1 MAQKEKDQVLKTEI
15 WQKFELSKDYE
26 DKKRLLKRT
35 ERNWNFFVGDQ
46 WKGLN
51 SFGEEL
57 PVLNFIKTIVQY
69 KISSVAQNSM
79 TAYYSDMMYRTELSE
94 VYKNLNLYWRQCWEK
109 SKMNEMCWRMLK
121 SAAIQGDS
129 YFYWHDGNTL
139 EPPQIIPNTS
149 IHFAD
154 ENIENI
160 QEQPYIIIEE
170 RWDLNEVK
178 KTAEENGVPKEDI
191 EKIFADDNTDRQLY
205 NKDEVRDKVTVL
217 LYMARNEEGVVETGR
232 STENVI
238 IEPLEAKVNQDG
250 VGKIIGK
257 LTVYPVINYVW
268 EALPNTA
275 RGVGEVEMLIPNQLE
290 LNKTL
295 ARRSMSVKTAA
306 FPRMAYD
313 ATAVSNPEDLDKVG
327 APIAV
332 QGGSAQ
338 SINQMISYLNPANI
352 SSDAYQLSNDLLQT
366 TKDLAGASDYALG
379 NINPEQASGTAI
391 IAVRDQSQV
400 PLNEQVSRFKQ
411 FVEDVSLLW
420 VDLWIVFNSDGISF
434 EYEDENGKMIPV
446 TLSQEDLEN
455 LKPTVQID
463 VSPDNQWTKLAE
475 QQSLDTLLQ
484 LNQITLEEYVECTPE
499 NSSVPKAKLQQIINK
514 RKALQLK
521 QQQMMQQQLLM
532 EQAQGQINPD
542 IVLQELINQGVPE
555 DEAIGMVQELMMGD
569 QTDIDSEEELI

>member
-1 MAQKEKDQVLKTEI
+1 MAKNEKDQNLKTDI
-15 WQKFELSKDYE
+15 WQKYELSKDYE
-26 DKKRLLKRT
+26 DKKRLLPRT
-35 ERNWNFFVGDQ
+35 ERNWNFFVGNQ

-69 KISSVAQNSM
+69 KISSVAQNAM
-79 TAYYSDMMYRTELSE
+79 TAYYSDMEMRPELSE
-94 VYKNLNLYWRQCWEK
+94 VYKALNLYWKQCWEK

-129 YFYWHDGNTL
+129 YFYWQDGNTL

-154 ENIENI
+154 ENIDNI
-160 QEQPYIIIEE
+160 QEQPYIIVEE
-170 RWDLNEVK
+170 RWDL
-178 KTAEENGVPKEDI
+178 EEAKRHAKANGVSEEDI
-191 EKIFADDNTDRQLY
+191 KLIVSDNETERQLY
-205 NKDEVRDKVTVL
+205 NKDEVKDKVTVL
-217 LYMARNEEGVVETGR
+217 LYMQRNEDGVVETGR
-232 STENVI
+232 STESVI
-238 IEPLEAKVNQDG
+238 IEPLEAKVNQNG
-250 VGKIIGK
+250 VGEIKGN

-268 EALPNTA
+268 ESLPNTT

-295 ARRSMSVKTAA
+295 ARRSMAVKMAA
-306 FPRMAYD
+306 YPRMAYD
-313 ATAVSNPEDLDKVG
+313 ATAVTNPEDLDKVG

-352 SSDAYQLSNDLLQT
+352 ASDALQLSNDLLQT

-400 PLNEQVSRFKQ
+400 PLNEQVARYKQ

-420 VDLWIVFNSDGISF
+420 IDLWIVFNSDGIEF
-434 EYEDENGKMIPV
+434 EYEDEQGMKIAV
-446 TLSQEDLEN
+446 SLSQEDLEG
-455 LKPTVQID
+455 LRPTVMID

-484 LNQITLEEYVECTPE
+484 LGLITLDEYVECTPE
-499 NSSVPKAKLQQIINK
+499 NSSVPKGKLMQVLKKRQVQQMQMQEQMMLQQ
-514 RKALQLK
+514 
-521 QQQMMQQQLLM
+521 
-532 EQAQGQINPD
+532 AQNSFNPD
-542 IVLQELINQGVPE
+542 IVMQELLNQGVPE
-555 DEAIGMVQELMMGD
+555 DEAMGMVQQMMAG
-569 QTDIDSEEELI
+569 QGMNA

>member
-1 MAQKEKDQVLKTEI
+1 MAMNNEDQKLKTDI
-15 WQKFELSKDYE
+15 WQKFEKSKEYE
-26 DKKRLLKRT
+26 DKKRLLQRT
-35 ERNWNFFVGDQ
+35 ERNWNFFVGNQ

-69 KISSVAQNSM
+69 KISSVAQNAM
-79 TAYYSDMMYRTELSE
+79 TAYYSDMEMRPEVAE
-94 VYKNLNLYWRQCWEK
+94 VYKALNLYWRQCWEK

-154 ENIENI
+154 ENIDNI

-170 RWDLNEVK
+170 RWSLDEVK
-178 KTAEENGVPKEDI
+178 KYAKENGVSEEDLKLI
-191 EKIFADDNTDRQLY
+191 NSDNETERQLY
-205 NKDEVRDKVTVL
+205 NKDEVTDKVTVL
-217 LYMARNEEGVVETGR
+217 LYMTRNENGVVETGR
-232 STENVI
+232 STETVI
-238 IEPLEAKVNQDG
+238 IEPLEAKVNQNG
-250 VGKIIGK
+250 VGEIKGN

-295 ARRSMSVKTAA
+295 ARRSMAVKMAA
-306 FPRMAYD
+306 YPRLAYD
-313 ATAVSNPEDLDKVG
+313 ATAVGNPEDLDKVG

-338 SINQMISYLNPANI
+338 SINQMIAYLNPANI
-352 SSDAYQLSNDLLQT
+352 SSDALQLSNDLLQT

-420 VDLWIVFNSDGISF
+420 VDLWIVFNSDGITF
-434 EYEDENGKMIPV
+434 EYEDENGMKIPV
-446 TLSQEDLEN
+446 TLSQEDLEG
-455 LKPTVQID
+455 LKPTVMID

-484 LNQITLEEYVECTPE
+484 LGQITLEEYVECTPD
-499 NSSVPKAKLQQIINK
+499 NSSVPKGKLHQVMNK
-514 RKALQLK
+514 RKAQ
-521 QQQMMQQQLLM
+521 QAAMEQQMMMQ
-532 EQAQGQINPD
+532 QAQNSYDPD
-542 IVLQELINQGVPE
+542 MVMQELINQGIPE
-555 DEAIGMVQELMMGD
+555 EEAIGMVQQMMAGKGMNA
-569 QTDIDSEEELI
+569 

>member
-1 MAQKEKDQVLKTEI
+1 MAKKNEDQKLQTDI

-26 DKKRLLKRT
+26 DKKRLLQRT
-35 ERNWNFFVGDQ
+35 ERNWNFFVGNQ

-69 KISSVAQNSM
+69 KISSVAQNAM
-79 TAYYSDMMYRTELSE
+79 TAYYSDMENRPELAQ
-94 VYKNLNLYWRQCWEK
+94 VYKALNLYWRQCWEK

-139 EPPQIIPNTS
+139 DPPQIIPNTS

-154 ENIENI
+154 ENIDDI
-160 QEQPYIIIEE
+160 QDQPYIIIEE
-170 RWDLNEVK
+170 RWDLEAVK
-178 KTAEENGVPKEDI
+178 KYAKENGVSEEDI
-191 EKIFADDNTDRQLY
+191 KLISADDKTERQLY
-205 NKDEVRDKVTVL
+205 NKEEVRDKVTVL
-217 LYMARNEEGVVETGR
+217 LYMTRNDDGVVETGR
-232 STENVI
+232 STEAVI
-238 IEPLEAKVNQDG
+238 IEPLEAKINQNG
-250 VGKIIGK
+250 VGQIKGN

-295 ARRSMSVKTAA
+295 ARRSMAVKMAA
-306 FPRMAYD
+306 YPRLAYD
-313 ATAVSNPEDLDKVG
+313 ATAVGNPEDLDKVG

-338 SINQMISYLNPANI
+338 SINQMIAYLNPANI
-352 SSDAYQLSNDLLQT
+352 SSDALQLSNDLLQT

-420 VDLWIVFNSDGISF
+420 VDLWIVFNSDGITF
-434 EYEDENGKMIPV
+434 EYEDENGMKIPV
-446 TLSQEDLEN
+446 TLSQEDLEG
-455 LKPTVQID
+455 LKPTVMID

-484 LNQITLEEYVECTPE
+484 LGQITLEEYIECTPE
-499 NSSVPKAKLQQIINK
+499 NSSVPKGKLQQVMNK
-514 RKALQLK
+514 RKAQ
-521 QQQMMQQQLLM
+521 QMQMEQQMMMQ
-532 EQAQGQINPD
+532 QAQNQFNPD
-542 IVLQELINQGVPE
+542 MVMQELLNQGVPE
-555 DEAIGMVQELMMGD
+555 DEAAGMIQQLMAGEGMNA
-569 QTDIDSEEELI
+569 

>member
-1 MAQKEKDQVLKTEI
+1 MAMNNEDQKLKTDI
-15 WQKFELSKDYE
+15 WQKFEKSKDYE
-26 DKKRLLKRT
+26 DKKRLLQRT
-35 ERNWNFFVGDQ
+35 ERNWNFFVGNQ

-69 KISSVAQNSM
+69 KISSVAQNAM
-79 TAYYSDMMYRTELSE
+79 TAYYSDMEMRPELSE
-94 VYKNLNLYWRQCWEK
+94 VYKALNLYWRQCWEK

-154 ENIENI
+154 ENIDNI

-170 RWDLNEVK
+170 RWSLEEVK
-178 KTAEENGVPKEDI
+178 KYAKENGVSEEDLKLI
-191 EKIFADDNTDRQLY
+191 NSDNETERQLY
-205 NKDEVRDKVTVL
+205 NKDEVTDKVTVL
-217 LYMARNEEGVVETGR
+217 LYMTRNENGVVETGR
-232 STENVI
+232 STEAVV
-238 IEPLEAKVNQDG
+238 IEPLEAKVNQNG
-250 VGKIIGK
+250 VGEIKGN

-295 ARRSMSVKTAA
+295 ARRSMAVKMAA
-306 FPRMAYD
+306 YPRLAYD
-313 ATAVSNPEDLDKVG
+313 ATAVGNPEDLDKVG

-338 SINQMISYLNPANI
+338 SINQMIAYLNPANI
-352 SSDAYQLSNDLLQT
+352 SSDALQLSNDLLQT

-420 VDLWIVFNSDGISF
+420 VDLWIVFNSDGITF
-434 EYEDENGKMIPV
+434 EYEDENGMKIPV
-446 TLSQEDLEN
+446 TLSQEDLEG
-455 LKPTVQID
+455 LKPTVMID

-484 LNQITLEEYVECTPE
+484 LGQITLEEYVECTPD
-499 NSSVPKAKLQQIINK
+499 NSSVPKGKLQQVMNK
-514 RKALQLK
+514 RKAQ
-521 QQQMMQQQLLM
+521 QAAMEQQMMMQ
-532 EQAQGQINPD
+532 QAQNSYDPD
-542 IVLQELINQGVPE
+542 MVMQELINQGIPE
-555 DEAIGMVQELMMGD
+555 EEAIGMVQQMMAG
-569 QTDIDSEEELI
+569 EGMNA

>member
-1 MAQKEKDQVLKTEI
+1 MAKKNEDQKLQTDI

-26 DKKRLLKRT
+26 DKKRLLQRT
-35 ERNWNFFVGDQ
+35 ERNWNFFVGNQ

-69 KISSVAQNSM
+69 KISSVAQNAM
-79 TAYYSDMMYRTELSE
+79 TAYYSDMENRPELAE
-94 VYKNLNLYWRQCWEK
+94 VYKALNLYWRQCWEK

-139 EPPQIIPNTS
+139 DPPQIIPNTS

-154 ENIENI
+154 ENIDDI
-160 QEQPYIIIEE
+160 QDQPYIIIEE
-170 RWDLNEVK
+170 RWDLEAVK
-178 KTAEENGVPKEDI
+178 KYAKENGVSEEDI
-191 EKIFADDNTDRQLY
+191 KLISADDKTERQLY
-205 NKDEVRDKVTVL
+205 NKEEVRDKVTVL
-217 LYMARNEEGVVETGR
+217 LYMTRNDDGVVETGR
-232 STENVI
+232 STEAVI
-238 IEPLEAKVNQDG
+238 IEPLEAKINQNG
-250 VGKIIGK
+250 VGQIKGN

-295 ARRSMSVKTAA
+295 ARRSMAVKMAA
-306 FPRMAYD
+306 YPRLAYD
-313 ATAVSNPEDLDKVG
+313 ATAVGNPEDLDKVG

-338 SINQMISYLNPANI
+338 SINQMIAYLNPANI
-352 SSDAYQLSNDLLQT
+352 SSDALQLSNDLLQT

-420 VDLWIVFNSDGISF
+420 VDLWIVFNSDGITF
-434 EYEDENGKMIPV
+434 EYEDENGQKIPV
-446 TLSQEDLEN
+446 SLTQEDLEG
-455 LKPTVQID
+455 LKPTVMID

-484 LNQITLEEYVECTPE
+484 LGQITLEEYIECTPE
-499 NSSVPKAKLQQIINK
+499 NSSVPKGKLQQVMNK
-514 RKALQLK
+514 RKAQ
-521 QQQMMQQQLLM
+521 QMQMEQQMMMQ
-532 EQAQGQINPD
+532 QAQNQFNPD
-542 IVLQELINQGVPE
+542 MVMQELLNQGVPE
-555 DEAIGMVQELMMGD
+555 EEAAGMIQQLMAGEGMNA
-569 QTDIDSEEELI
+569 

>member
-1 MAQKEKDQVLKTEI
+1 MAKKNEDQKLQTDI

-26 DKKRLLKRT
+26 DKKRLLQRT
-35 ERNWNFFVGDQ
+35 ERNWNFFVGNQ

-69 KISSVAQNSM
+69 KISSVAQNAM
-79 TAYYSDMMYRTELSE
+79 TAYYSDMENRPELAQ
-94 VYKNLNLYWRQCWEK
+94 VYKDLNLYWRQCWEK

-154 ENIENI
+154 ENIDNI
-160 QEQPYIIIEE
+160 QDQPYIIIEE
-170 RWDLNEVK
+170 RWDLEAVK
-178 KTAEENGVPKEDI
+178 KYAKENGVSEEDI
-191 EKIFADDNTDRQLY
+191 KLISADDKTERQLY
-205 NKDEVRDKVTVL
+205 NKEEVRDKVTVL
-217 LYMARNEEGVVETGR
+217 LYMTRNDNGVVETGR
-232 STENVI
+232 STEAVI
-238 IEPLEAKVNQDG
+238 IEPLEAKVNQNG
-250 VGKIIGK
+250 VGEIKGN

-295 ARRSMSVKTAA
+295 ARRSMAVKMAA
-306 FPRMAYD
+306 YPRLAYD
-313 ATAVSNPEDLDKVG
+313 ATAVGNPEDLDKVG

-338 SINQMISYLNPANI
+338 SINQMIAYLNPANI
-352 SSDAYQLSNDLLQT
+352 SSDALQLSNDLLQT

-420 VDLWIVFNSDGISF
+420 VDLWIVFNSDGITF
-434 EYEDENGKMIPV
+434 EYEDENGQKIPV
-446 TLSQEDLEN
+446 TLAQKDLEG
-455 LKPTVQID
+455 LKPTVMID

-484 LNQITLEEYVECTPE
+484 LGQITLEEYIECTPE
-499 NSSVPKAKLQQIINK
+499 NSSVPKGKLQQVMNK
-514 RKALQLK
+514 REAQ
-521 QQQMMQQQLLM
+521 QMQMEQQMMMQ
-532 EQAQGQINPD
+532 QAQNQFNPD
-542 IVLQELINQGVPE
+542 MVMQELLNQGVPE
-555 DEAIGMVQELMMGD
+555 DEAMGMIQQLMAEQGMNA
-569 QTDIDSEEELI
+569 

>member
-1 MAQKEKDQVLKTEI
+1 MADREELKTEI
-15 WQKFELSKDYE
+15 WRKFELSKDYE
-26 DKKRLLKRT
+26 DKKQILKRT
-35 ERNWNFFVGDQ
+35 ERNWNFFVGNQ

-69 KISSVAQNSM
+69 KISSVAQNAM
-79 TAYYSDMMYRTELSE
+79 TAYYSDMELRPE
-94 VYKNLNLYWRQCWEK
+94 LEEIYKNLNLYWRQCWEK

-154 ENIENI
+154 ENIDNI

-170 RWDLNEVK
+170 RWSLKEIRDL
-178 KTAEENGVPKEDI
+178 ARENGVSED
-191 EKIFADDNTDRQLY
+191 KIKMIQADDNTDRQLF
-205 NKDEVRDKVTVL
+205 NKDEVEDKVTVL
-217 LYMARNEEGVVETGR
+217 LYLTKNEDGIVETGR
-232 STENVI
+232 STETVI
-238 IEPLEAKVNQDG
+238 VEPLEAKVNQSG
-250 VGKIIGK
+250 VGEIKGQ

-275 RGVGEVEMLIPNQLE
+275 RGIGEVEVLIPNQLE

-295 ARRSMSVKTAA
+295 ARRSMAVKMAA
-306 FPRMAYD
+306 YPRLAYD
-313 ATAVSNPEDLDKVG
+313 ATAVGNPEDLDKVG

-338 SINQMISYLNPANI
+338 SINQMIAYLNPANI
-352 SSDAYQLSNDLLQT
+352 SSDALQLSNDLLQT

-411 FVEDVSLLW
+411 LVEDISLLW
-420 VDLWIVFNSDGISF
+420 VDLWIVFNSDGITI
-434 EYEDENGKMIPV
+434 EYTDENGQKV
-446 TLSQEDLEN
+446 QFTLSQDDLKD
-455 LKPTVQID
+455 LKPTVMID

-475 QQSLDTLLQ
+475 QQSLDALLQ
-484 LNQITLEEYVECTPE
+484 LQQITLEEYVECTPD
-499 NSSVPKAKLQQIINK
+499 NSSVPKGKLMQVLNK
-514 RKALQLK
+514 RKMME
-521 QQQMMQQQLLM
+521 QQQQEQMMMQQMQNQVDPQM
-532 EQAQGQINPD
+532 
-542 IVLQELINQGVPE
+542 VLQELINQGIPQS
-555 DEAIGMVQELMMGD
+555 EALSLVQQVVGNGQIPM
-569 QTDIDSEEELI
+569 

>member
-1 MAQKEKDQVLKTEI
+1 MAKNEKDQNLKTDI
-15 WQKFELSKDYE
+15 WQKYELSKDYE
-26 DKKRLLKRT
+26 DKKRLLPRT
-35 ERNWNFFVGDQ
+35 ERNWNFFVGNQ

-69 KISSVAQNSM
+69 KISSVAQNAM
-79 TAYYSDMMYRTELSE
+79 TAYYSDMEMRPELSE
-94 VYKNLNLYWRQCWEK
+94 VYKALNLYWKQCWEK

-129 YFYWHDGNTL
+129 YFYWQDGNTL

-154 ENIENI
+154 ENIDNI
-160 QEQPYIIIEE
+160 QEQPYIIVEE
-170 RWDLNEVK
+170 RWDL
-178 KTAEENGVPKEDI
+178 EEARKHAKANGVSEEDI
-191 EKIFADDNTDRQLY
+191 KLIASDNETERQLY
-205 NKDEVRDKVTVL
+205 NKDEVKDKVTVL
-217 LYMARNEEGVVETGR
+217 LYMQRNEDGVVETGR
-232 STENVI
+232 STESVI
-238 IEPLEAKVNQDG
+238 IEPLEAKVNQNG
-250 VGKIIGK
+250 VGEIKGN

-268 EALPNTA
+268 ESLPNTT

-295 ARRSMSVKTAA
+295 ARRSMAVKMAA
-306 FPRMAYD
+306 YPRMAYD
-313 ATAVSNPEDLDKVG
+313 ATAVTNPEDLDKVG

-352 SSDAYQLSNDLLQT
+352 ASDALQLSNDLLQT

-400 PLNEQVSRFKQ
+400 PLNEQVARYKQ

-420 VDLWIVFNSDGISF
+420 IDLWIVFNSDGITF
-434 EYEDENGKMIPV
+434 EYEDEQGMKIEV
-446 TLSQEDLEN
+446 SLSQDDLEG
-455 LKPTVQID
+455 LRPTVMID

-484 LNQITLEEYVECTPE
+484 LGQITLDEYVECTPE
-499 NSSVPKAKLQQIINK
+499 NSSVPKGKLMQVLKKRQVQQM
-514 RKALQLK
+514 QM
-521 QQQMMQQQLLM
+521 QEQMMMQQ
-532 EQAQGQINPD
+532 AQNSFNPD
-542 IVLQELINQGVPE
+542 IVMQELLNQGIPE
-555 DEAIGMVQELMMGD
+555 EEAMGMVQQIMAGQGMNA
-569 QTDIDSEEELI
+569 

>member
-1 MAQKEKDQVLKTEI
+1 MAKKKEDQKLQTDI

-26 DKKRLLKRT
+26 DKKRLLQRT
-35 ERNWNFFVGDQ
+35 ERNWNFFVGNQ

-69 KISSVAQNSM
+69 KISSVAQNAM
-79 TAYYSDMMYRTELSE
+79 TAYYSDMENRPEVAK
-94 VYKNLNLYWRQCWEK
+94 VYKALNLYWRQCWEK

-139 EPPQIIPNTS
+139 DPPQIIPNTS

-154 ENIENI
+154 ENIDDI
-160 QEQPYIIIEE
+160 QDQPYIIIEE
-170 RWDLNEVK
+170 RWDLEAVK
-178 KTAEENGVPKEDI
+178 KYAKENGVSEEDI
-191 EKIFADDNTDRQLY
+191 KLISADDKTERQLY
-205 NKDEVRDKVTVL
+205 NKEEVRDKVTVL
-217 LYMARNEEGVVETGR
+217 LYMTRNDDGVVETGR
-232 STENVI
+232 STESVI
-238 IEPLEAKVNQDG
+238 IEPLEAKINQNG
-250 VGKIIGK
+250 VGEIKGN

-295 ARRSMSVKTAA
+295 ARRSMAVKMAA
-306 FPRMAYD
+306 YPRLAYD
-313 ATAVSNPEDLDKVG
+313 ATAVGNPEDLDKVG

-338 SINQMISYLNPANI
+338 SINQMIAYLNPANI
-352 SSDAYQLSNDLLQT
+352 SSDALQLSNDLLQT

-420 VDLWIVFNSDGISF
+420 VDLWIVFNSDGITF
-434 EYEDENGKMIPV
+434 EYEDENGMKIPV
-446 TLSQEDLEN
+446 TLSQEDLEG
-455 LKPTVQID
+455 LKPTVMID

-484 LNQITLEEYVECTPE
+484 LGQITLEEYIECTPE
-499 NSSVPKAKLQQIINK
+499 NSSVPKGKLQQVMNK
-514 RKALQLK
+514 RKAQ
-521 QQQMMQQQLLM
+521 QMQMEQQMMMQ
-532 EQAQGQINPD
+532 QAQNQFNPD
-542 IVLQELINQGVPE
+542 MVMQELLNQGVPE
-555 DEAIGMVQELMMGD
+555 DEAMGMIQQLMAEQGMNA
-569 QTDIDSEEELI
+569 

>member
-1 MAQKEKDQVLKTEI
+1 MAKKNEDQKLQTDI

-26 DKKRLLKRT
+26 DKKRLLQRT
-35 ERNWNFFVGDQ
+35 ERNWNFFVGNQ

-69 KISSVAQNSM
+69 KISSVAQNAM
-79 TAYYSDMMYRTELSE
+79 TAYYSDMENRPELAQ
-94 VYKNLNLYWRQCWEK
+94 VYKALNLYWRQCWEK

-139 EPPQIIPNTS
+139 DPPQIIPNTS

-154 ENIENI
+154 ENIDDI
-160 QEQPYIIIEE
+160 QDQPYIIIEE
-170 RWDLNEVK
+170 RWDLEAVK
-178 KTAEENGVPKEDI
+178 KYAKENGVSEEDI
-191 EKIFADDNTDRQLY
+191 KLISADDKTERQLY
-205 NKDEVRDKVTVL
+205 NKEEVRDKVTVL
-217 LYMARNEEGVVETGR
+217 LYMTRNDNGVVETGR
-232 STENVI
+232 STEAVI
-238 IEPLEAKVNQDG
+238 IEPLEAKVNQNG
-250 VGKIIGK
+250 VGEIKGN

-295 ARRSMSVKTAA
+295 ARRSMAVKMAA
-306 FPRMAYD
+306 YPRLAYD
-313 ATAVSNPEDLDKVG
+313 ATAVGNPEDLDKVG

-338 SINQMISYLNPANI
+338 SINQMIAYLNPANI
-352 SSDAYQLSNDLLQT
+352 SSDALQLSNDLLQT

-420 VDLWIVFNSDGISF
+420 VDLWIVFNSDGITF
-434 EYEDENGKMIPV
+434 EYEDENGQKIPV
-446 TLSQEDLEN
+446 SLTQEDLEG
-455 LKPTVQID
+455 LKPTVMID

-484 LNQITLEEYVECTPE
+484 LGQITLEEYIECTPE
-499 NSSVPKAKLQQIINK
+499 NSSVPKGKLQQVMSK
-514 RKALQLK
+514 RKAQ
-521 QQQMMQQQLLM
+521 QMQMEQQMMMQ
-532 EQAQGQINPD
+532 QAQNQFNPD
-542 IVLQELINQGVPE
+542 MVMQELLNQGVPE
-555 DEAIGMVQELMMGD
+555 DEAMGMIQQLMAEQGMNA
-569 QTDIDSEEELI
+569 

>member
-1 MAQKEKDQVLKTEI
+1 MAMNNEDQKLKTDI
-15 WQKFELSKDYE
+15 WQKFEKSKDYE
-26 DKKRLLKRT
+26 DKKRLLQRT
-35 ERNWNFFVGDQ
+35 ERNWNFFVGNQ

-69 KISSVAQNSM
+69 KISSVAQNAM
-79 TAYYSDMMYRTELSE
+79 TAYYSDMEMRPEVAE
-94 VYKNLNLYWRQCWEK
+94 VYKALNLYWRQCWEK

-154 ENIENI
+154 ENIDNI

-170 RWDLNEVK
+170 RWSLEEVK
-178 KTAEENGVPKEDI
+178 KYAKENGVSEEDLKLI
-191 EKIFADDNTDRQLY
+191 NSDNETERQLY
-205 NKDEVRDKVTVL
+205 NKDEVTDKVTVL
-217 LYMARNEEGVVETGR
+217 LYMTRNENGVVETGR
-232 STENVI
+232 STEAVV
-238 IEPLEAKVNQDG
+238 IEPLEAKVNQNG
-250 VGKIIGK
+250 VGEIKGN

-295 ARRSMSVKTAA
+295 ARRSMAVKMAA
-306 FPRMAYD
+306 YPRLAYD
-313 ATAVSNPEDLDKVG
+313 ATAVGNPEDLDKVG

-338 SINQMISYLNPANI
+338 SINQMIAYLNPANI
-352 SSDAYQLSNDLLQT
+352 SSDALQLSNDLLQT

-420 VDLWIVFNSDGISF
+420 VDLWIVFNSDGITF
-434 EYEDENGKMIPV
+434 EYEDENGMKIPV
-446 TLSQEDLEN
+446 TLSQEDLEG
-455 LKPTVQID
+455 LKPTVMID

-484 LNQITLEEYVECTPE
+484 LGQITLEEYVECTPD
-499 NSSVPKAKLQQIINK
+499 NSSVPKGKLQQVMNK
-514 RKALQLK
+514 RKAQ
-521 QQQMMQQQLLM
+521 QAAMEQQMMMQ
-532 EQAQGQINPD
+532 QAQNSYDPD
-542 IVLQELINQGVPE
+542 MVMQELINQGIPE
-555 DEAIGMVQELMMGD
+555 EEAIGMVQQMMAG
-569 QTDIDSEEELI
+569 EGMNA

>member
-1 MAQKEKDQVLKTEI
+1 MAQNEKDKKLKTDI
-15 WQKFELSKDYE
+15 WEKFELSKDYE
-26 DKKRLLKRT
+26 DKKRLLTRS
-35 ERNWNFFVGDQ
+35 ERNWNFFVGNQ

-69 KISSVAQNSM
+69 KISSVAQNAM
-79 TAYYSDMMYRTELSE
+79 TAYYSDMEMRTELAE

-154 ENIENI
+154 ENIDNI

-170 RWDLNEVK
+170 RWDIDEVRK
-178 KTAEENGVPKEDI
+178 VAEENGLTEDEI
-191 EKIFADDNTDRQLY
+191 KLISTDDNTDRQLY
-205 NKDEVRDKVTVL
+205 NKDEVKDKVTVL
-217 LYMARNEEGVVETGR
+217 LYMTRNDDGIVETGR
-232 STENVI
+232 STESVI
-238 IEPLEAKVNQDG
+238 IEPLEAKVNQNG
-250 VGKIIGK
+250 VGQILGR

-268 EALPNTA
+268 ESLPNTA

-295 ARRSMSVKTAA
+295 ARRSMAVKMAA
-306 FPRMAYD
+306 YPRMAYD

-332 QGGSAQ
+332 QGGSSQ

-352 SSDAYQLSNDLLQT
+352 ASDAYQLSNDLLQT

-420 VDLWIVFNSDGISF
+420 VDLWIVFNSDGITF
-434 EYEDENGKMIPV
+434 EYEDENGNKIPV
-446 TLSQEDLEN
+446 SLSQEDLEN

-484 LNQITLEEYVECTPE
+484 LGQITLEEYVECTPE
-499 NSSVPKAKLQQIINK
+499 NSSVPKAKLQQVINK
-514 RKALQLK
+514 RKALQL
-521 QQQMMQQQLLM
+521 QQEQMMQQQMMM

-542 IVLQELINQGVPE
+542 IVLQELLNQGVPE
-555 DEAIGMVQELMMGD
+555 EEAMGMVQELMMGN
-569 QTDIDSEEELI
+569 QPDIGSEEELV

>member
-1 MAQKEKDQVLKTEI
+1 MADREELKTEI
-15 WQKFELSKDYE
+15 WRKFELSKDYE
-26 DKKRLLKRT
+26 DKKQILKRT
-35 ERNWNFFVGDQ
+35 ERNWNFFVGNQ

-69 KISSVAQNSM
+69 KISSVAQNAM
-79 TAYYSDMMYRTELSE
+79 TAYYSDMELRPE
-94 VYKNLNLYWRQCWEK
+94 LEEIYKNLNLYWRQCWEK

-154 ENIENI
+154 ENIDNI

-170 RWDLNEVK
+170 RWSLKEIRDL
-178 KTAEENGVPKEDI
+178 ARENGVSED
-191 EKIFADDNTDRQLY
+191 KIKMIQADDNTDRQLF
-205 NKDEVRDKVTVL
+205 NKDEVEDKVTVL
-217 LYMARNEEGVVETGR
+217 LYLTKNEDGIVETGR
-232 STENVI
+232 STETVI
-238 IEPLEAKVNQDG
+238 VEPLEAKVNQSG
-250 VGKIIGK
+250 VGEIKGQ

-275 RGVGEVEMLIPNQLE
+275 RGIGEVEVLIPNQLE

-295 ARRSMSVKTAA
+295 ARRSMAVKMAA
-306 FPRMAYD
+306 YPRLAYD
-313 ATAVSNPEDLDKVG
+313 ATAVGNPEDLDKVG

-338 SINQMISYLNPANI
+338 SINQMIAYLNPANI
-352 SSDAYQLSNDLLQT
+352 SSDALQLSNDLLQT

-411 FVEDVSLLW
+411 LVEDISLLW
-420 VDLWIVFNSDGISF
+420 VDLWIVFNSDGITI
-434 EYEDENGKMIPV
+434 EYTDENGQKVPF
-446 TLSQEDLEN
+446 TLSQDDLKD
-455 LKPTVQID
+455 LKPTVMID

-475 QQSLDTLLQ
+475 QQSLDALLQ
-484 LNQITLEEYVECTPE
+484 LQQITLEEYVECTPD
-499 NSSVPKAKLQQIINK
+499 NSSVPKGKLMQVLNK
-514 RKALQLK
+514 RKMME
-521 QQQMMQQQLLM
+521 QQQQEQMMMQQMQSQVDPQM
-532 EQAQGQINPD
+532 
-542 IVLQELINQGVPE
+542 VLQELINRGIPQS
-555 DEAIGMVQELMMGD
+555 EALSMVQQVVGNGQIPM
-569 QTDIDSEEELI
+569 

>member
-1 MAQKEKDQVLKTEI
+1 MAMNNEDQKLKTDI
-15 WQKFELSKDYE
+15 WQKFEKSKDYE
-26 DKKRLLKRT
+26 DKKRLLQRT
-35 ERNWNFFVGDQ
+35 ERNWNFFVGNQ

-69 KISSVAQNSM
+69 KISSVAQNAM
-79 TAYYSDMMYRTELSE
+79 TAYYSDMEMRPELSK
-94 VYKNLNLYWRQCWEK
+94 VYKALNLYWRQCWEK

-154 ENIENI
+154 ENIDNI

-170 RWDLNEVK
+170 RWSLEEVK
-178 KTAEENGVPKEDI
+178 KYAKENGVSEEDLKLI
-191 EKIFADDNTDRQLY
+191 NSDNETERQLY
-205 NKDEVRDKVTVL
+205 NKDEVTDKVTVL
-217 LYMARNEEGVVETGR
+217 LYMTRNENGVVETGR
-232 STENVI
+232 STEAVV
-238 IEPLEAKVNQDG
+238 IEPLEAKVNQNG
-250 VGKIIGK
+250 VGEIKGN

-295 ARRSMSVKTAA
+295 ARRSMAVKMAA
-306 FPRMAYD
+306 YPRLAYD
-313 ATAVSNPEDLDKVG
+313 ATAVGNPEDLDKVG

-338 SINQMISYLNPANI
+338 SINQMIAYLNPANI
-352 SSDAYQLSNDLLQT
+352 SGDALQLSNDLLQT

-420 VDLWIVFNSDGISF
+420 VDLWIVFNSDGITF
-434 EYEDENGKMIPV
+434 EYEDENGMKIPV
-446 TLSQEDLEN
+446 TLSQEDLEG
-455 LKPTVQID
+455 LKPTVMID

-484 LNQITLEEYVECTPE
+484 LGQITLEEYVECTPD
-499 NSSVPKAKLQQIINK
+499 NSSVPKGKLQQVMNK
-514 RKALQLK
+514 RKAQ
-521 QQQMMQQQLLM
+521 QAAMEQQMMMQQTQNSYDPNM
-532 EQAQGQINPD
+532 
-542 IVLQELINQGVPE
+542 VMQELINQGIPE
-555 DEAIGMVQELMMGD
+555 EEAIGMVQQMMAG
-569 QTDIDSEEELI
+569 EGMNA

>member
-1 MAQKEKDQVLKTEI
+1 MAMNNEDQKLKTDI
-15 WQKFELSKDYE
+15 WQKFEKSKDYE
-26 DKKRLLKRT
+26 DKKRLLQRT
-35 ERNWNFFVGDQ
+35 ERNWNFFVGNQ

-69 KISSVAQNSM
+69 KISSVAQNAM
-79 TAYYSDMMYRTELSE
+79 TAYYSDMEMRTELSE
-94 VYKNLNLYWRQCWEK
+94 VYKALNLYWRQCWEK

-154 ENIENI
+154 ENIDNI

-170 RWDLNEVK
+170 RWSLEEVK
-178 KTAEENGVPKEDI
+178 KYAKENGVSEEDLKLI
-191 EKIFADDNTDRQLY
+191 NSDNETERQLY
-205 NKDEVRDKVTVL
+205 NKDEVTDKVTVL
-217 LYMARNEEGVVETGR
+217 LYMTRNENGVVETGR
-232 STENVI
+232 STESVV
-238 IEPLEAKVNQDG
+238 IEPLEAKVNQNG
-250 VGKIIGK
+250 VGEIKGN

-295 ARRSMSVKTAA
+295 ARRSMAVKMAA
-306 FPRMAYD
+306 YPRLAYD
-313 ATAVSNPEDLDKVG
+313 ATAVGNPEDLDKVG

-338 SINQMISYLNPANI
+338 SINQMIAYLNPANI
-352 SSDAYQLSNDLLQT
+352 SSDALQLSNDLLQT

-420 VDLWIVFNSDGISF
+420 VDLWIVFNSDGITF
-434 EYEDENGKMIPV
+434 EYEDENGMKIPV
-446 TLSQEDLEN
+446 TLSQEDLEG
-455 LKPTVQID
+455 LKPTVMID

-484 LNQITLEEYVECTPE
+484 LGQITLEEYVECTPD
-499 NSSVPKAKLQQIINK
+499 NSSVPKGKLHQVMNK
-514 RKALQLK
+514 RKAQ
-521 QQQMMQQQLLM
+521 QAAMEQQMMMQ
-532 EQAQGQINPD
+532 QAQNSYDPD
-542 IVLQELINQGVPE
+542 MVMQELINQGIPE
-555 DEAIGMVQELMMGD
+555 EEAIGMVQQMMAKEGMNA
-569 QTDIDSEEELI
+569 

>member
-1 MAQKEKDQVLKTEI
+1 MAMNNEDQKLKTDI
-15 WQKFELSKDYE
+15 WQKFEKSKEYE
-26 DKKRLLKRT
+26 DKKRLLQRT
-35 ERNWNFFVGDQ
+35 ERNWNFFVGNQ

-69 KISSVAQNSM
+69 KISSVAQNAM
-79 TAYYSDMMYRTELSE
+79 TAYYSDMEMRPEVSE
-94 VYKNLNLYWRQCWEK
+94 VYKALNLYWRQCWEK

-154 ENIENI
+154 ENIDNI

-170 RWDLNEVK
+170 RWSLDEVK
-178 KTAEENGVPKEDI
+178 KYAKENGVSEEDLKLI
-191 EKIFADDNTDRQLY
+191 NSDDNTDRQLF
-205 NKDEVRDKVTVL
+205 NKDEVTDKVTVL
-217 LYMARNEEGVVETGR
+217 LYMTRNENGVVETGR
-232 STENVI
+232 STEAVI
-238 IEPLEAKVNQDG
+238 IEPLEAKVNQNG
-250 VGKIIGK
+250 VGEIKGN

-295 ARRSMSVKTAA
+295 ARRSMAVKMAA
-306 FPRMAYD
+306 YPRLAYD
-313 ATAVSNPEDLDKVG
+313 ATAVGNPEDLDKVG

-338 SINQMISYLNPANI
+338 SINQMIAYLNPANI
-352 SSDAYQLSNDLLQT
+352 SSDALQLSNDLLQT

-420 VDLWIVFNSDGISF
+420 VDLWIVFNSDGITF
-434 EYEDENGKMIPV
+434 EYEDENGMKIPV
-446 TLSQEDLEN
+446 TLSQEDLEG
-455 LKPTVQID
+455 LKPTVMID

-484 LNQITLEEYVECTPE
+484 LGQITLEEYVECTPD
-499 NSSVPKAKLQQIINK
+499 NSSVPKGKLNQVMNK
-514 RKALQLK
+514 RKAQ
-521 QQQMMQQQLLM
+521 QAAMEQQMMMQ
-532 EQAQGQINPD
+532 QAQNSYDPD
-542 IVLQELINQGVPE
+542 MVMQELINQGIPE
-555 DEAIGMVQELMMGD
+555 EEAIGMVQQMMAG
-569 QTDIDSEEELI
+569 EGMNA

>member
-1 MAQKEKDQVLKTEI
+1 MAMNNEDQKLKTDI
-15 WQKFELSKDYE
+15 WQKFEKSKDYE
-26 DKKRLLKRT
+26 DKKRLLQRT
-35 ERNWNFFVGDQ
+35 ERNWNFFVGNQ

-69 KISSVAQNSM
+69 KISSVAQNAM
-79 TAYYSDMMYRTELSE
+79 TAYYSDMEMRPEVAE
-94 VYKNLNLYWRQCWEK
+94 VYKALNLYWRQCWEK

-154 ENIENI
+154 ENIDNI

-170 RWDLNEVK
+170 RWSLEEVRK
-178 KTAEENGVPKEDI
+178 YAKENGVSDEDLKLI
-191 EKIFADDNTDRQLY
+191 TSDDNTDRQLF
-205 NKDEVRDKVTVL
+205 NKDEVTDKVTVL
-217 LYMARNEEGVVETGR
+217 LYMTRNENGVVETGR
-232 STENVI
+232 STETVI
-238 IEPLEAKVNQDG
+238 IEPLEAKVNQNG
-250 VGKIIGK
+250 VGEIKGN

-295 ARRSMSVKTAA
+295 ARRSMAVKMAA
-306 FPRMAYD
+306 YPRLAYD
-313 ATAVSNPEDLDKVG
+313 ATAVGNPEDLDKVG

-338 SINQMISYLNPANI
+338 SINQMIAYLNPANI
-352 SSDAYQLSNDLLQT
+352 SGDALQLSNDLLQT

-420 VDLWIVFNSDGISF
+420 VDLWIVFNSDGITF
-434 EYEDENGKMIPV
+434 EYEDENGMKIPV
-446 TLSQEDLEN
+446 TLSQEDLEG
-455 LKPTVQID
+455 LKPTVMID

-484 LNQITLEEYVECTPE
+484 LGQITLEEYVECTPD
-499 NSSVPKAKLQQIINK
+499 NSSVPKGKLQQVMNK
-514 RKALQLK
+514 RKAQ
-521 QQQMMQQQLLM
+521 QAAMEQQMMMQ
-532 EQAQGQINPD
+532 QAQNSYDQD
-542 IVLQELINQGVPE
+542 MVMQELINQGIPE
-555 DEAIGMVQELMMGD
+555 EEAIGMVQQMMAG
-569 QTDIDSEEELI
+569 EGMNA

>member
-1 MAQKEKDQVLKTEI
+1 MAKKNEDQKLQTDI

-26 DKKRLLKRT
+26 DKKRLLQRT
-35 ERNWNFFVGDQ
+35 ERNWNFFVGNQ

-69 KISSVAQNSM
+69 KISSVAQNAM
-79 TAYYSDMMYRTELSE
+79 TAYYSDMENRPEVSE
-94 VYKNLNLYWRQCWEK
+94 VYKALNLYWRQCWEK

-154 ENIENI
+154 ENIDNI
-160 QEQPYIIIEE
+160 QDQPYIIIEE
-170 RWDLNEVK
+170 RWDLEAVK
-178 KTAEENGVPKEDI
+178 KYAKENGVSEEDI
-191 EKIFADDNTDRQLY
+191 KLISADDKTERQLY
-205 NKDEVRDKVTVL
+205 NKEEVRDKVTVL
-217 LYMARNEEGVVETGR
+217 LYMTRNDNGVVETGR
-232 STENVI
+232 STEAVI
-238 IEPLEAKVNQDG
+238 IEPLEAKVNQNG
-250 VGKIIGK
+250 AGEIKGN

-295 ARRSMSVKTAA
+295 ARRSMAVKMAA
-306 FPRMAYD
+306 YPRLAYD
-313 ATAVSNPEDLDKVG
+313 ATAVGNPEDLDKVG

-338 SINQMISYLNPANI
+338 SINQMIAYLNPANI
-352 SSDAYQLSNDLLQT
+352 SSDALQLSNDLLQT

-420 VDLWIVFNSDGISF
+420 VDLWIVFNSDGITF
-434 EYEDENGKMIPV
+434 EYEDENGQKIPV
-446 TLSQEDLEN
+446 TLSQKDLEG
-455 LKPTVQID
+455 LKPTVMID

-484 LNQITLEEYVECTPE
+484 LGQITLEEYIECTPE
-499 NSSVPKAKLQQIINK
+499 NSSVPKGKLQQVMNK
-514 RKALQLK
+514 RKAQ
-521 QQQMMQQQLLM
+521 QMQMEQQMMMQ
-532 EQAQGQINPD
+532 QAQNQFNPD
-542 IVLQELINQGVPE
+542 MVMQELLNQGVPE
-555 DEAIGMVQELMMGD
+555 DEAMGMIQQLMAGEGMNA
-569 QTDIDSEEELI
+569 

>member
-1 MAQKEKDQVLKTEI
+1 MAKKNEDQKLQTDI

-26 DKKRLLKRT
+26 DKKRLLQRT
-35 ERNWNFFVGDQ
+35 ERNWNFFVGNQ

-69 KISSVAQNSM
+69 KISSVAQNAM
-79 TAYYSDMMYRTELSE
+79 TAYYSDMENRPEVSE

-154 ENIENI
+154 ENIDNI
-160 QEQPYIIIEE
+160 QDQPYIIIEE
-170 RWDLNEVK
+170 RWDLEAVK
-178 KTAEENGVPKEDI
+178 KYAKENGVSEEDI
-191 EKIFADDNTDRQLY
+191 KLISADDKTERQLY
-205 NKDEVRDKVTVL
+205 NKEEVRDKVTVL
-217 LYMARNEEGVVETGR
+217 LYMTRNDNGVVETGR
-232 STENVI
+232 STEAVI
-238 IEPLEAKVNQDG
+238 IEPLEAKINQNG
-250 VGKIIGK
+250 VGQIKGN

-295 ARRSMSVKTAA
+295 ARRSMAVKMAA
-306 FPRMAYD
+306 YPRLAYD
-313 ATAVSNPEDLDKVG
+313 ATAVGNPEDLDKVG

-338 SINQMISYLNPANI
+338 SINQMIAYLNPANI
-352 SSDAYQLSNDLLQT
+352 SSDALQLSNDLLQT

-420 VDLWIVFNSDGISF
+420 VDLWIVFNSDGITF
-434 EYEDENGKMIPV
+434 EYEDENGQKIPV
-446 TLSQEDLEN
+446 TLSQKDLEG
-455 LKPTVQID
+455 LKPTVMID

-484 LNQITLEEYVECTPE
+484 LGQITLEEYIECTPE
-499 NSSVPKAKLQQIINK
+499 NSSVPKGKLQQVMNK
-514 RKALQLK
+514 RKAQ
-521 QQQMMQQQLLM
+521 QMQMEQQMMMQ
-532 EQAQGQINPD
+532 QAQNQFNPD
-542 IVLQELINQGVPE
+542 MVMQELLNQGVPE
-555 DEAIGMVQELMMGD
+555 DEAMGMIQQLMAEQGMNA
-569 QTDIDSEEELI
+569 

>member
-1 MAQKEKDQVLKTEI
+1 MADDREDLKTDI
-15 WQKFELSKDYE
+15 WRKYELSKDYE
-26 DKKRLLKRT
+26 DKKQLLKRS
-35 ERNWNFFVGDQ
+35 ERNWNFFVGNQ

-57 PVLNFIKTIVQY
+57 PVLNFIKAIVQY
-69 KISSVAQNSM
+69 KISSVAQNAM
-79 TAYYSDMMYRTELSE
+79 TAYYSDMELRPE
-94 VYKNLNLYWRQCWEK
+94 LEEIYKNLNLYWRQCWEK

-154 ENIENI
+154 ENIDNI
-160 QEQPYIIIEE
+160 QEQPYIIVEE
-170 RWDLNEVK
+170 RWSLKEIRDLARK
-178 KTAEENGVPKEDI
+178 NGVSEEEIKLI
-191 EKIFADDNTDRQLY
+191 QTDDKTDRQLF
-205 NKDEVRDKVTVL
+205 NKDEVEDKVTVL
-217 LYMARNEEGVVETGR
+217 LYMTKNDDGVVETGR
-232 STENVI
+232 STETVI
-238 IEPLEAKVNQDG
+238 VEPLEAKVNQSG
-250 VGKIIGK
+250 VGEIKGR
-257 LTVYPVINYVW
+257 LTVYPIINYVW

-275 RGVGEVEMLIPNQLE
+275 RGIGEVEVLIPNQLE

-295 ARRSMSVKTAA
+295 ARRSMAVKMAA
-306 FPRMAYD
+306 YPRMAYD

-338 SINQMISYLNPANI
+338 SISQMIAYLNPANI
-352 SSDAYQLSNDLLQT
+352 ASDALQLSQDLLQT

-411 FVEDVSLLW
+411 LVEDISLLW
-420 VDLWIVFNSDGISF
+420 VDLWIVFNSDGITI
-434 EYEDENGKMIPV
+434 EYTDENGMKVPI
-446 TLSQEDLEN
+446 TLSQDDLKD
-455 LKPTVQID
+455 LKPTVMID

-475 QQSLDTLLQ
+475 QQSLDALLQ
-484 LNQITLEEYVECTPE
+484 LQMISLEEYVECTPD
-499 NSSVPKAKLQQIINK
+499 NSAVPKGKLMQVLNK
-514 RKALQLK
+514 RKMME
-521 QQQMMQQQLLM
+521 QQQQEEMMMQQMQS
-532 EQAQGQINPD
+532 QVNPQM
-542 IVLQELINQGVPE
+542 VLQELINRGIPQA
-555 DEAIGMVQELMMGD
+555 EALSMVQQVVGNGQMPM
-569 QTDIDSEEELI
+569 

>member
-1 MAQKEKDQVLKTEI
+1 MAKKNEDQKLQTDI

-26 DKKRLLKRT
+26 DKKRLLQRT
-35 ERNWNFFVGDQ
+35 ERNWNFFVGNQ

-69 KISSVAQNSM
+69 KISSVAQNAM
-79 TAYYSDMMYRTELSE
+79 TAYYSDMENRPEVAE
-94 VYKNLNLYWRQCWEK
+94 VYKALNLYWRQCWEK

-154 ENIENI
+154 ENIDNI
-160 QEQPYIIIEE
+160 QDQPYIIIEE
-170 RWDLNEVK
+170 RWDLEAVK
-178 KTAEENGVPKEDI
+178 KYAKENGVSEEDI
-191 EKIFADDNTDRQLY
+191 KLISADDKTERQLY
-205 NKDEVRDKVTVL
+205 NKEEVRDKVTVL
-217 LYMARNEEGVVETGR
+217 LYMTRNDNGVVETGR
-232 STENVI
+232 STEAVI
-238 IEPLEAKVNQDG
+238 IEPLEAKINQNG
-250 VGKIIGK
+250 VGQIKGN

-295 ARRSMSVKTAA
+295 ARRSMAVKMAA
-306 FPRMAYD
+306 YPRLAYD
-313 ATAVSNPEDLDKVG
+313 ATAVGNPEDLDKVG

-338 SINQMISYLNPANI
+338 SINQMIAYLNPANI
-352 SSDAYQLSNDLLQT
+352 SSDALQLSNDLLQT

-420 VDLWIVFNSDGISF
+420 VDLWIVFNSDGITF
-434 EYEDENGKMIPV
+434 EYEDENGQKIPV
-446 TLSQEDLEN
+446 ALSQEDLEG
-455 LKPTVQID
+455 LKPTVMID

-484 LNQITLEEYVECTPE
+484 LGQITLEEYVECTPD
-499 NSSVPKAKLQQIINK
+499 NSSVPKGKLQQVMNK
-514 RKALQLK
+514 RKAQ
-521 QQQMMQQQLLM
+521 QIQMEQQMMMQ
-532 EQAQGQINPD
+532 QAQNQFNPD
-542 IVLQELINQGVPE
+542 MVMQELLNQGVPE
-555 DEAIGMVQELMMGD
+555 DEAKGMIQQLMAEQGMNA
-569 QTDIDSEEELI
+569 

>member
-1 MAQKEKDQVLKTEI
+1 MAKKNEDQKLQTDI

-26 DKKRLLKRT
+26 DKKRLLQRT
-35 ERNWNFFVGDQ
+35 ERNWNFFVGNQ

-69 KISSVAQNSM
+69 KISSVAQNAM
-79 TAYYSDMMYRTELSE
+79 TAYYSDMENRPELAQ
-94 VYKNLNLYWRQCWEK
+94 VYKALNLYWRQCWEK

-154 ENIENI
+154 ENIDNI

-170 RWDLNEVK
+170 RWDLEAVK
-178 KTAEENGVPKEDI
+178 KYAKENGVSEDDI
-191 EKIFADDNTDRQLY
+191 KLISADDKTERQLY
-205 NKDEVRDKVTVL
+205 NKEEVRDKVTVL
-217 LYMARNEEGVVETGR
+217 LYMTRNDNGVVETGR
-232 STENVI
+232 STEAVI
-238 IEPLEAKVNQDG
+238 IEPLEAKINQNG
-250 VGKIIGK
+250 VGQIKGN

-295 ARRSMSVKTAA
+295 ARRSMAVKMAA
-306 FPRMAYD
+306 YPRLAYD
-313 ATAVSNPEDLDKVG
+313 ATAVGNPEDLDKVG

-338 SINQMISYLNPANI
+338 SINQMIAYLNPANI
-352 SSDAYQLSNDLLQT
+352 SSDALQLSNDLLQT

-420 VDLWIVFNSDGISF
+420 VDLWIVFNSDGITF
-434 EYEDENGKMIPV
+434 EYEDENGQKIPV
-446 TLSQEDLEN
+446 TLSQEDLEG
-455 LKPTVQID
+455 LKPTVMID

-484 LNQITLEEYVECTPE
+484 LGQITLEEYIECTPE
-499 NSSVPKAKLQQIINK
+499 NSSVPKGKLQQVMNK
-514 RKALQLK
+514 RKAQ
-521 QQQMMQQQLLM
+521 QMQMEQQMMMQ
-532 EQAQGQINPD
+532 QAQNQFNPD
-542 IVLQELINQGVPE
+542 MVMQELLNQGVPE
-555 DEAIGMVQELMMGD
+555 DEAAGMIQQLMAGEGMNA
-569 QTDIDSEEELI
+569 

>member
-1 MAQKEKDQVLKTEI
+1 MAMNNEDQKLKTDI
-15 WQKFELSKDYE
+15 WQKFEKSKDYE
-26 DKKRLLKRT
+26 DKKRLLQRT
-35 ERNWNFFVGDQ
+35 ERNWNFFVGNQ

-69 KISSVAQNSM
+69 KISSVAQNAM
-79 TAYYSDMMYRTELSE
+79 TAYYSDMEMRPELSE
-94 VYKNLNLYWRQCWEK
+94 VYKALNLYWRQCWEK

-154 ENIENI
+154 ENIDNI

-170 RWDLNEVK
+170 RWSLEEVK
-178 KTAEENGVPKEDI
+178 KYAKENGVSEEDLKLI
-191 EKIFADDNTDRQLY
+191 NSDNETERQLY
-205 NKDEVRDKVTVL
+205 NKDEVTDKVTVL
-217 LYMARNEEGVVETGR
+217 LYMTRNENGVVETGR
-232 STENVI
+232 STEAVV
-238 IEPLEAKVNQDG
+238 IEPLEAKVNQNG
-250 VGKIIGK
+250 VGEIKGN

-295 ARRSMSVKTAA
+295 ARRSMAVKMAA
-306 FPRMAYD
+306 YPRLAYD
-313 ATAVSNPEDLDKVG
+313 ATAVGNPEDLDKVG

-338 SINQMISYLNPANI
+338 SINQMIAYLNPANI
-352 SSDAYQLSNDLLQT
+352 SGDALQLSNDLLQT

-420 VDLWIVFNSDGISF
+420 VDLWIVFNSDGITF
-434 EYEDENGKMIPV
+434 EYEDENGMKIPV
-446 TLSQEDLEN
+446 TLSQEDLEG
-455 LKPTVQID
+455 LKPTVMID

-484 LNQITLEEYVECTPE
+484 LGQITLEEYVECTPD
-499 NSSVPKAKLQQIINK
+499 NSSVPKGKLQQVMNK
-514 RKALQLK
+514 RKAQ
-521 QQQMMQQQLLM
+521 QAAMEQQMMMQ
-532 EQAQGQINPD
+532 QAQNSYDPNM
-542 IVLQELINQGVPE
+542 VMQELINQGIPE
-555 DEAIGMVQELMMGD
+555 EEAIGMVQQMMAG
-569 QTDIDSEEELI
+569 EGMNA

>member
-1 MAQKEKDQVLKTEI
+1 MAMNNEDQKLKTDI
-15 WQKFELSKDYE
+15 WQKFEKSKDYE
-26 DKKRLLKRT
+26 DKKRLLQRT
-35 ERNWNFFVGDQ
+35 ERNWNFFVGNQ

-69 KISSVAQNSM
+69 KISSVAQNAM
-79 TAYYSDMMYRTELSE
+79 TAYYSDMEMRPELSE
-94 VYKNLNLYWRQCWEK
+94 VYKALNLYWRQCWEK

-154 ENIENI
+154 ENIDNI

-170 RWDLNEVK
+170 RWSLDEVK
-178 KTAEENGVPKEDI
+178 KYAKENGVSEEDLKLI
-191 EKIFADDNTDRQLY
+191 NSDNETERQLY
-205 NKDEVRDKVTVL
+205 NKDEVTDKVTVL
-217 LYMARNEEGVVETGR
+217 LYMTRNENGVVETGR
-232 STENVI
+232 STEAVV
-238 IEPLEAKVNQDG
+238 IEPLEAKVNQNG
-250 VGKIIGK
+250 VGEIKGN

-295 ARRSMSVKTAA
+295 ARRSMAVKMAA
-306 FPRMAYD
+306 YPRLAYD
-313 ATAVSNPEDLDKVG
+313 ATAVGNPEDLDKVG

-338 SINQMISYLNPANI
+338 SINQMIAYLNPANI
-352 SSDAYQLSNDLLQT
+352 SSDALQLSNDLLQT

-420 VDLWIVFNSDGISF
+420 VDLWIVFNSDGITF
-434 EYEDENGKMIPV
+434 EYEDENGMKIPV
-446 TLSQEDLEN
+446 TLSQEDLEG
-455 LKPTVQID
+455 LKPTVMID

-484 LNQITLEEYVECTPE
+484 LGQITLEEYVECTPD
-499 NSSVPKAKLQQIINK
+499 NSSVPKGKLQQVMNK
-514 RKALQLK
+514 RKAQ
-521 QQQMMQQQLLM
+521 QAAMEQQMMMQ
-532 EQAQGQINPD
+532 QAQNSYDPD
-542 IVLQELINQGVPE
+542 MVMQELINRGIPE
-555 DEAIGMVQELMMGD
+555 EEAIGMVQQMMAG
-569 QTDIDSEEELI
+569 EGMNA

>member
-1 MAQKEKDQVLKTEI
+1 MAKKNEDQKLQTDI

-26 DKKRLLKRT
+26 DKKRLLQRT
-35 ERNWNFFVGDQ
+35 ERNWNFFVGNQ

-69 KISSVAQNSM
+69 KISSVAQNAM
-79 TAYYSDMMYRTELSE
+79 TAYYSDMENRPELAQ
-94 VYKNLNLYWRQCWEK
+94 VYKALNLYWRQCWEK

-139 EPPQIIPNTS
+139 DPPQIIPNTS

-154 ENIENI
+154 ENIDDI
-160 QEQPYIIIEE
+160 QDQPYIIIEE
-170 RWDLNEVK
+170 RWDLEAVK
-178 KTAEENGVPKEDI
+178 KYAKENGVSEEDI
-191 EKIFADDNTDRQLY
+191 KLISADDKTERQLY
-205 NKDEVRDKVTVL
+205 NKEEVRDKVTVL
-217 LYMARNEEGVVETGR
+217 LYMTRNDDGVVETGR
-232 STENVI
+232 STESVI
-238 IEPLEAKVNQDG
+238 IEPLEAKINQNG
-250 VGKIIGK
+250 VGQIKGN

-295 ARRSMSVKTAA
+295 ARRSMAVKMAA
-306 FPRMAYD
+306 YPRLAYD
-313 ATAVSNPEDLDKVG
+313 ATAVGNPEDLDKVG

-338 SINQMISYLNPANI
+338 SINQMIAYLNPANI
-352 SSDAYQLSNDLLQT
+352 SSDALQLSNDLLQT

-420 VDLWIVFNSDGISF
+420 VDLWIVFNSDGITF
-434 EYEDENGKMIPV
+434 EYEDENGMKIPV
-446 TLSQEDLEN
+446 TLSQEDLEG
-455 LKPTVQID
+455 LKPTVMID

-484 LNQITLEEYVECTPE
+484 LGQITLEEYIECTPE
-499 NSSVPKAKLQQIINK
+499 NSSVPKGKLQQVMNK
-514 RKALQLK
+514 RKAQ
-521 QQQMMQQQLLM
+521 QMQMEQQMMMQ
-532 EQAQGQINPD
+532 QAQNQFNPD
-542 IVLQELINQGVPE
+542 MVMQELLNQGVPE
-555 DEAIGMVQELMMGD
+555 EEAAGMIQQLMAEQGMNA
-569 QTDIDSEEELI
+569 

>member
-1 MAQKEKDQVLKTEI
+1 MAVRDKDQELKTDI

-26 DKKRLLKRT
+26 DKKKLLQRT
-35 ERNWNFFVGDQ
+35 ERNWNFFIGNQ

-69 KISSVAQNSM
+69 KISSVAQNAM
-79 TAYYSDMMYRTELSE
+79 TAYYSDMELRPE
-94 VYKNLNLYWRQCWEK
+94 LAKVYENLNLYWRQCWEK
-109 SKMNEMCWRMLK
+109 SKMTESAWRMLK
-121 SAAIQGDS
+121 SASIQGDT
-129 YFYWHDGNTL
+129 YVYWSDGNTVK
-139 EPPQIIPNTS
+139 PPQILPNTS
-149 IHFAD
+149 VHFGD

-160 QEQPYIIIEE
+160 QEQPYIIVEE
-170 RWDLNEVK
+170 RWNVEEAKRLAK
-178 KTAEENGVPKEDI
+178 ENGVPKDEI
-191 EKIFADDNTDRQLY
+191 ELIRADDKTERMLY
-205 NKDEVRDKVTVL
+205 NKTEVKDKVTVL
-217 LYMARNEEGVVETGR
+217 LYMEKDENGIVRTGR
-232 STENVI
+232 STEAVI

-250 VGKIIGK
+250 VGTIKGE
-257 LTVYPVINYVW
+257 LTVYPIINYVW
-268 EALPNTA
+268 EAVPNSA

-295 ARRSMSVKTAA
+295 ARRSMAVKMGAY
-306 FPRMAYD
+306 PRMAYD

-338 SINQMISYLNPANI
+338 SINQMIAYLNPANI
-352 SSDAYQLSNDLLQT
+352 SSDALQLSNDLLQT

-400 PLNEQVSRFKQ
+400 PLNEQVARFKQ

-420 VDLWIVFNSDGISF
+420 VDLWIVFNHDGITF
-434 EYEDENGKMIPV
+434 EAEDEEGNTQLV
-446 TLSQEDLEN
+446 TLSQEDLWN

-484 LNQITLEEYVECTPE
+484 LQQITLDEYVECTPE
-499 NSSVPKAKLQQIINK
+499 NSSVPKGKLKEVLRK
-514 RKALQLK
+514 RELAMK
-521 QQQMMQQQLLM
+521 QQQEQAMLQ
-532 EQAQGQINPD
+532 QAQGQINPD
-542 IVLQELINQGVPE
+542 LVMQELLNQGMPE
-555 DEAIGMVQELMMGD
+555 DEAMGMVQQLMSQGMNPQMG
-569 QTDIDSEEELI
+569 

>member
-1 MAQKEKDQVLKTEI
+1 MALNEKDVKLKTDI
-15 WQKFELSKDYE
+15 WQKFELSKEYE
-26 DKKRLLKRT
+26 DKKRLLQRT
-35 ERNWNFFVGDQ
+35 ERNWNFFVGNQ

-69 KISSVAQNSM
+69 KISSVAQNAM
-79 TAYYSDMMYRTELSE
+79 TAYYSDMELRTELAD
-94 VYKNLNLYWRQCWEK
+94 VYKNLNLYWKQCWEK
-109 SKMNEMCWRMLK
+109 SKMNETSWRMLK
-121 SAAIQGDS
+121 ASSIQGDA
-129 YFYWHDGNTL
+129 YVYWSDGNTL
-139 EPPQIIPNTS
+139 QPPQILPNTS
-149 IHFAD
+149 VHFGD

-160 QEQPYIIIEE
+160 QEQPYIIVEE
-170 RWDLNEVK
+170 RWDVDEAIKVAK
-178 KTAEENGVPKEDI
+178 ENGVSEEDLKLI
-191 EKIFADDNTDRQLY
+191 APDDQTERMLY
-205 NKDEVRDKVTVL
+205 NKEEVKEKVTVL
-217 LYMARNEEGVVETGR
+217 LYMEKDEDGVVRTGR
-232 STENVI
+232 STEAVI
-238 IEPLEAKVNQDG
+238 IEPLDSKINQSG
-250 VGKIIGK
+250 VGEIKAK
-257 LTVYPVINYVW
+257 LTVYPIINYVW
-268 EALPNTA
+268 EAVPNSA

-295 ARRSMSVKTAA
+295 ARRSMAVKMGAY
-306 FPRMAYD
+306 PRMAYD

-338 SINQMISYLNPANI
+338 SINQMIAYLNPANI
-352 SSDAYQLSNDLLQT
+352 SSDALQLSNDLLQT

-420 VDLWIVFNSDGISF
+420 VDLWIVFNKDGIQF
-434 EYEDENGKMIPV
+434 DYENEEGQTIQIS
-446 TLSQEDLEN
+446 LSQKDLEN

-484 LNQITLEEYVECTPE
+484 LGQITLEEYVECTPE
-499 NSSVPKAKLQQIINK
+499 NSSVPKGKLKQVLEK
-514 RKALQLK
+514 RKALQR
-521 QQQMMQQQLLM
+521 QQEQMMMAQQADPDVIIQQL
-532 EQAQGQINPD
+532 IS
-542 IVLQELINQGVPE
+542 QGVPE
-555 DEAIGMVQELMMGD
+555 DEAINMAQAYIAEQQQGIDPTMMQG
-569 QTDIDSEEELI
+569 

>member
-1 MAQKEKDQVLKTEI
+1 MAKKNEDQKLQTDI

-26 DKKRLLKRT
+26 DKKRLLQRT
-35 ERNWNFFVGDQ
+35 ERNWNFFVGNQ

-69 KISSVAQNSM
+69 KISSVAQNAM
-79 TAYYSDMMYRTELSE
+79 TAYYSDMENRPELAE
-94 VYKNLNLYWRQCWEK
+94 VYKALNLYWRQCWEK

-129 YFYWHDGNTL
+129 YFYWHDGNTIQ
-139 EPPQIIPNTS
+139 PPQIIPNTS

-154 ENIENI
+154 ENIDNI

-170 RWDLNEVK
+170 RWDLDEVK
-178 KTAEENGVPKEDI
+178 RYAKENGVSEEELKLI
-191 EKIFADDNTDRQLY
+191 NADDNTDRQLY

-217 LYMARNEEGVVETGR
+217 LYMARNENGVVETGR
-232 STENVI
+232 STESVI
-238 IEPLEAKVNQDG
+238 IEPLEAKVNQNG
-250 VGKIIGK
+250 VGEVKGN

-268 EALPNTA
+268 EAVPNTA
-275 RGVGEVEMLIPNQLE
+275 RGIGEVEMLIPNQLE

-295 ARRSMSVKTAA
+295 ARRSMAVKMGAY
-306 FPRMAYD
+306 PRMAYD
-313 ATAVSNPEDLDKVG
+313 ATAITNPEDLDKVG

-352 SSDAYQLSNDLLQT
+352 SSDALQLGNDLLQT

-420 VDLWIVFNSDGISF
+420 VDLWVVFNSDGITF
-434 EYEDENGKMIPV
+434 EYEDENGMKIPV
-446 TLSQEDLEN
+446 SLTQEDLEG
-455 LKPTVQID
+455 LKPTVMID

-484 LNQITLEEYVECTPE
+484 LGQITIDEYVECTPE
-499 NSSVPKAKLQQIINK
+499 NSSVPKGKLQQVLNK
-514 RKALQLK
+514 RKALQA
-521 QQQMMQQQLLM
+521 QQQEQMLLQ
-532 EQAQGQINPD
+532 QAQNSFNPD
-542 IVLQELINQGVPE
+542 MVMQELLNQGIPE
-555 DEAIGMVQELMMGD
+555 EEAMGMVQQLMAEQGMGA
-569 QTDIDSEEELI
+569 

>member
-1 MAQKEKDQVLKTEI
+1 MAKKNEDQKLQTDI

-26 DKKRLLKRT
+26 DKKRLLQRT
-35 ERNWNFFVGDQ
+35 ERNWNFFVGNQ

-69 KISSVAQNSM
+69 KISSVAQNAM
-79 TAYYSDMMYRTELSE
+79 TAYYSDMENRPEVAE
-94 VYKNLNLYWRQCWEK
+94 VYKALNLYWRQCWEK

-139 EPPQIIPNTS
+139 DPPQIIPNTS

-154 ENIENI
+154 ENIDDI
-160 QEQPYIIIEE
+160 QDQPYIIIEE
-170 RWDLNEVK
+170 RWDLEAVK
-178 KTAEENGVPKEDI
+178 KYAKENGISEEDI
-191 EKIFADDNTDRQLY
+191 KLISADDKTERQLY
-205 NKDEVRDKVTVL
+205 NKEEVRDKVTVL
-217 LYMARNEEGVVETGR
+217 LYMTRNDNGVVETGR
-232 STENVI
+232 STEAVI
-238 IEPLEAKVNQDG
+238 IEPLEAKVNQNG
-250 VGKIIGK
+250 VGEIKGN

-295 ARRSMSVKTAA
+295 ARRSMAVKMAA
-306 FPRMAYD
+306 YPRLAYD
-313 ATAVSNPEDLDKVG
+313 ATAVGNPEDLDKVG

-338 SINQMISYLNPANI
+338 SINQMIAYLNPANI
-352 SSDAYQLSNDLLQT
+352 SSDALQLSNDLLQT

-420 VDLWIVFNSDGISF
+420 VDLWIVFNSDGITF
-434 EYEDENGKMIPV
+434 EYEDENGQKIPV
-446 TLSQEDLEN
+446 TLSQEDLEG
-455 LKPTVQID
+455 LKPTVMID

-484 LNQITLEEYVECTPE
+484 LGQITLEEYIECTPE
-499 NSSVPKAKLQQIINK
+499 NSSVPKGKLQQVMNK
-514 RKALQLK
+514 RKAQ
-521 QQQMMQQQLLM
+521 QMQMEQQMMMQ
-532 EQAQGQINPD
+532 QAQNQFNPD
-542 IVLQELINQGVPE
+542 MVMQELLNQGVPE
-555 DEAIGMVQELMMGD
+555 DEAMGMIQQLMAEQGMNA
-569 QTDIDSEEELI
+569 

>member
-1 MAQKEKDQVLKTEI
+1 MAKKNEDQKLQTDI

-26 DKKRLLKRT
+26 DKKRLLQRT
-35 ERNWNFFVGDQ
+35 ERNWNFFVGNQ

-69 KISSVAQNSM
+69 KISSVAQNAM
-79 TAYYSDMMYRTELSE
+79 TAYYSDMENRPEVSE
-94 VYKNLNLYWRQCWEK
+94 VYKALNLYWRQCWEK

-154 ENIENI
+154 ENIDNI
-160 QEQPYIIIEE
+160 QDQPYIIIEE
-170 RWDLNEVK
+170 RWDLEAVK
-178 KTAEENGVPKEDI
+178 KYAKENGVSEDDI
-191 EKIFADDNTDRQLY
+191 KLISADDKTERQLY
-205 NKDEVRDKVTVL
+205 NKEEVRDKVTVL
-217 LYMARNEEGVVETGR
+217 LYMTRNDNGVVETGR
-232 STENVI
+232 STEAVI
-238 IEPLEAKVNQDG
+238 IEPLEAKVNQNG
-250 VGKIIGK
+250 VGEIKGN

-295 ARRSMSVKTAA
+295 ARRSMAVKMAA
-306 FPRMAYD
+306 YPRLAYD
-313 ATAVSNPEDLDKVG
+313 ATAVGNPEDLDKVG

-338 SINQMISYLNPANI
+338 SINQMIAYLNPANI
-352 SSDAYQLSNDLLQT
+352 SSDALQLSNDLLQT

-420 VDLWIVFNSDGISF
+420 VDLWIVFNSDGITF
-434 EYEDENGKMIPV
+434 EYEDENGQKIPV
-446 TLSQEDLEN
+446 TLSQKDLEG
-455 LKPTVQID
+455 LKPTVMID

-484 LNQITLEEYVECTPE
+484 LGQITLEEYIECTPE
-499 NSSVPKAKLQQIINK
+499 NSSVPKGKLQQVMNK
-514 RKALQLK
+514 RKAQ
-521 QQQMMQQQLLM
+521 QMQMEQQMMMQ
-532 EQAQGQINPD
+532 QAQNQFNPD
-542 IVLQELINQGVPE
+542 MVMQELLNQGVPE
-555 DEAIGMVQELMMGD
+555 DEAMGMIQQLMAEQGMNA
-569 QTDIDSEEELI
+569 

>member
-1 MAQKEKDQVLKTEI
+1 MAKDKKDKTLQTDI

-26 DKKRLLKRT
+26 DKKRLLQRT
-35 ERNWNFFVGDQ
+35 ERNWNFFVGHQ

-69 KISSVAQNSM
+69 KISSVAQNAM
-79 TAYYSDMMYRTELSE
+79 TAYYSDMEMRTELAE
-94 VYKNLNLYWRQCWEK
+94 VYKALNLYWRQCWEK

-154 ENIENI
+154 ENIDNI
-160 QEQPYIIIEE
+160 QEQEYIIIEE
-170 RWDLNEVK
+170 RWGLEEVRK
-178 KTAEENGVPKEDI
+178 FAKENGVSEEEIKLI
-191 EKIFADDNTDRQLY
+191 NADDNTDRQLY
-205 NKDEVRDKVTVL
+205 NKDEVSDKVTVL
-217 LYMARNEEGVVETGR
+217 LYMTKNENGVVETGR
-232 STENVI
+232 STESVI
-238 IEPLEAKVNQDG
+238 IEPLEAKVNQNG
-250 VGKIIGK
+250 VGEIKGN

-268 EALPNTA
+268 ESLPNTA

-295 ARRSMSVKTAA
+295 ARRSMAVKMAA
-306 FPRMAYD
+306 YPRLAYD
-313 ATAVSNPEDLDKVG
+313 ATAVGNPEDLDKVG

-338 SINQMISYLNPANI
+338 SINQMIAYLNPANI
-352 SSDAYQLSNDLLQT
+352 SSDALQLSNDLLQT

-411 FVEDVSLLW
+411 FVEDVSILW
-420 VDLWIVFNSDGISF
+420 IDLWIVFNADGITF
-434 EYEDENGKMIPV
+434 EYEDEQGNKIPV
-446 TLSQEDLEN
+446 SLSQKDLED
-455 LKPTVQID
+455 LKPTVMID

-484 LNQITLEEYVECTPE
+484 LQQITLEEYVECTPD
-499 NSSVPKAKLQQIINK
+499 NSSVPKAKLQQVMNK
-514 RKALQLK
+514 RKALQA
-521 QQQMMQQQLLM
+521 QQEQQMMM
-532 EQAQGQINPD
+532 MQAQNQFNPD
-542 IVLQELINQGVPE
+542 VVMQELINQGVPE
-555 DEAIGMVQELMMGD
+555 EEAIGMVQQMMAGNGMNA
-569 QTDIDSEEELI
+569 

>member
-1 MAQKEKDQVLKTEI
+1 MAKKNEDQKLQTDI

-26 DKKRLLKRT
+26 DKKRLLQRT
-35 ERNWNFFVGDQ
+35 ERNWNFFVGNQ

-69 KISSVAQNSM
+69 KISSVAQNAM
-79 TAYYSDMMYRTELSE
+79 TAYYSDMENRPELAE
-94 VYKNLNLYWRQCWEK
+94 VYKALNLYWRQCWEK

-139 EPPQIIPNTS
+139 DPPQIIPNTS

-154 ENIENI
+154 ENIDDI
-160 QEQPYIIIEE
+160 QDQPYIIIEE
-170 RWDLNEVK
+170 RWDLEAVK
-178 KTAEENGVPKEDI
+178 KYAKENGVSEEDI
-191 EKIFADDNTDRQLY
+191 KLISADDKTERQLY
-205 NKDEVRDKVTVL
+205 NKEEVRDKVTVL
-217 LYMARNEEGVVETGR
+217 LYMTRNDDGVVETGR
-232 STENVI
+232 STEAVI
-238 IEPLEAKVNQDG
+238 IEPLEAKINQNG
-250 VGKIIGK
+250 VGQIKGN

-295 ARRSMSVKTAA
+295 ARRSMAVKMAA
-306 FPRMAYD
+306 YPRLAYD
-313 ATAVSNPEDLDKVG
+313 ATAVGNPEDLDKVG

-338 SINQMISYLNPANI
+338 SINQMIAYLNPANI
-352 SSDAYQLSNDLLQT
+352 SSDALQLSNDLLQT

-420 VDLWIVFNSDGISF
+420 VDLWIVFNSDGITF
-434 EYEDENGKMIPV
+434 EYEDENGQKIPV
-446 TLSQEDLEN
+446 SLTQEDLEG
-455 LKPTVQID
+455 LKPTVMID

-484 LNQITLEEYVECTPE
+484 LGQITLEEYIECTPE
-499 NSSVPKAKLQQIINK
+499 NSSVPKGKLQQVMNK
-514 RKALQLK
+514 RKAQ
-521 QQQMMQQQLLM
+521 QMQMEQQMMMQ
-532 EQAQGQINPD
+532 QAQNQFNPD
-542 IVLQELINQGVPE
+542 MVMQELLNQGVPE
-555 DEAIGMVQELMMGD
+555 DEAAGMIQQLMAGEGMNA
-569 QTDIDSEEELI
+569 

>member
-1 MAQKEKDQVLKTEI
+1 MAKKNEDQKLQTDI

-26 DKKRLLKRT
+26 DKKRLLQRT
-35 ERNWNFFVGDQ
+35 ERNWNFFVGNQ

-69 KISSVAQNSM
+69 KISSVAQNAM
-79 TAYYSDMMYRTELSE
+79 TAYYSDMENRPELAQ
-94 VYKNLNLYWRQCWEK
+94 VYKALNLYWRQCWEK

-139 EPPQIIPNTS
+139 DPPQIIPNTS

-154 ENIENI
+154 ENIDDI
-160 QEQPYIIIEE
+160 QDQPYIIIEE
-170 RWDLNEVK
+170 RWDLEAVK
-178 KTAEENGVPKEDI
+178 KYAKENGVSEEDI
-191 EKIFADDNTDRQLY
+191 KLISADDKTERQLY
-205 NKDEVRDKVTVL
+205 NKEEVRDKVTVL
-217 LYMARNEEGVVETGR
+217 LYMTRNDDGVVETGR
-232 STENVI
+232 STEAVI
-238 IEPLEAKVNQDG
+238 IEPLEAKINQNG
-250 VGKIIGK
+250 VGQIKGN

-295 ARRSMSVKTAA
+295 ARRSMAVKMAA
-306 FPRMAYD
+306 YPRLAYD
-313 ATAVSNPEDLDKVG
+313 ATAVGNPEDLDKVG

-338 SINQMISYLNPANI
+338 SINQMIAYLNPANI
-352 SSDAYQLSNDLLQT
+352 SSDALQLSNDLLQT

-420 VDLWIVFNSDGISF
+420 VDLWIVFNSDGITF
-434 EYEDENGKMIPV
+434 EYEDENGQKIPV
-446 TLSQEDLEN
+446 SLTQEDLEG
-455 LKPTVQID
+455 LKPTVMID

-484 LNQITLEEYVECTPE
+484 LGQITLEEYIECTPE
-499 NSSVPKAKLQQIINK
+499 NSSVPKGKLQQVMNK
-514 RKALQLK
+514 RKAQ
-521 QQQMMQQQLLM
+521 QMQMEQQMMMQ
-532 EQAQGQINPD
+532 QAQNQFNPD
-542 IVLQELINQGVPE
+542 MVMQELLNQGVPE
-555 DEAIGMVQELMMGD
+555 EEAAGMIQQLMAGEGMNA
-569 QTDIDSEEELI
+569 

>member
-1 MAQKEKDQVLKTEI
+1 MAKNEKDQNLKTDI
-15 WQKFELSKDYE
+15 WQKYELSKEYE
-26 DKKRLLKRT
+26 DKKRLLPRT
-35 ERNWNFFVGDQ
+35 ERNWNFFVGNQ

-69 KISSVAQNSM
+69 KISSVAQNAM
-79 TAYYSDMMYRTELSE
+79 TAYYSDMEMRPELSE
-94 VYKNLNLYWRQCWEK
+94 VYKALNLYWKQCWEK

-129 YFYWHDGNTL
+129 YFYWQDGNTL

-154 ENIENI
+154 ENIDNI
-160 QEQPYIIIEE
+160 QEQPYIIVEE
-170 RWDLNEVK
+170 RWDLEDARRHAK
-178 KTAEENGVPKEDI
+178 ANGVSEEDI
-191 EKIFADDNTDRQLY
+191 KLIVSDNETERQLY
-205 NKDEVRDKVTVL
+205 NKDEVKDKVTVL
-217 LYMARNEEGVVETGR
+217 LYMQRNEDGVVETGR
-232 STENVI
+232 STESVI
-238 IEPLEAKVNQDG
+238 IEPLEAKVNQNG
-250 VGKIIGK
+250 VGEIKGN

-268 EALPNTA
+268 ESLPNTT

-295 ARRSMSVKTAA
+295 ARRSMAVKMAA
-306 FPRMAYD
+306 YPRMAYD
-313 ATAVSNPEDLDKVG
+313 ATAVTNPEDLDKVG

-352 SSDAYQLSNDLLQT
+352 ASDALQLSNDLLQT

-400 PLNEQVSRFKQ
+400 PLNEQVARYKQ

-420 VDLWIVFNSDGISF
+420 IDLWIVFNSDGITF
-434 EYEDENGKMIPV
+434 EYEDEQGMKIPV
-446 TLSQEDLEN
+446 SLSQEDLED
-455 LKPTVQID
+455 LRPTVMID

-484 LNQITLEEYVECTPE
+484 LGLITLDEYVECTPD
-499 NSSVPKAKLQQIINK
+499 NSSVPKGKLMQVLKKRQVQQM
-514 RKALQLK
+514 QM
-521 QQQMMQQQLLM
+521 QEQMMMQQ
-532 EQAQGQINPD
+532 AQNSFNPD
-542 IVLQELINQGVPE
+542 IVMQELLNQGVPE
-555 DEAIGMVQELMMGD
+555 DEAMGMVQQMMAG
-569 QTDIDSEEELI
+569 QGMNA

>member
-1 MAQKEKDQVLKTEI
+1 MADREELKTEI
-15 WQKFELSKDYE
+15 WRKFELSKDYE
-26 DKKRLLKRT
+26 DKKQILKRT
-35 ERNWNFFVGDQ
+35 ERNWNFFVGNQ

-69 KISSVAQNSM
+69 KISSVAQNAM
-79 TAYYSDMMYRTELSE
+79 TAYYSDMELRPE
-94 VYKNLNLYWRQCWEK
+94 LEEIYKNLNLYWRQCWEK

-154 ENIENI
+154 ENIDNI

-170 RWDLNEVK
+170 RWSLKEIRALAK
-178 KTAEENGVPKEDI
+178 ENGVPEEQIKMI
-191 EKIFADDNTDRQLY
+191 QADDNTDRQLF
-205 NKDEVRDKVTVL
+205 NKDEVEDKVTVL
-217 LYMARNEEGVVETGR
+217 LYLTKNEDGIVETGR
-232 STENVI
+232 STETVI
-238 IEPLEAKVNQDG
+238 VEPLEAKVNQSG
-250 VGKIIGK
+250 VGEIKGQ

-275 RGVGEVEMLIPNQLE
+275 RGIGEVEVLIPNQLE

-295 ARRSMSVKTAA
+295 ARRSMAVKMAA
-306 FPRMAYD
+306 YPRLAYD
-313 ATAVSNPEDLDKVG
+313 ATAVGNPEDLDKVG

-338 SINQMISYLNPANI
+338 SINQMIAYLNPANI
-352 SSDAYQLSNDLLQT
+352 SSDALQLSNDLLQT

-411 FVEDVSLLW
+411 LVEDISLLW
-420 VDLWIVFNSDGISF
+420 VDLWIVFNSDGITI
-434 EYEDENGKMIPV
+434 EYTDENGQKVPF
-446 TLSQEDLEN
+446 TLSQDDLKD
-455 LKPTVQID
+455 LKPTVMID

-475 QQSLDTLLQ
+475 QQSLDALLQ
-484 LNQITLEEYVECTPE
+484 LQQITLEEYVECTPD
-499 NSSVPKAKLQQIINK
+499 NSSVPKGKLMQVLNK
-514 RKALQLK
+514 RKMME
-521 QQQMMQQQLLM
+521 QQQQEQMMMQQMQNQVDPQM
-532 EQAQGQINPD
+532 
-542 IVLQELINQGVPE
+542 VLQELINQGIPQS
-555 DEAIGMVQELMMGD
+555 EALSLVQQVVGNGQIPM
-569 QTDIDSEEELI
+569 

>member
-1 MAQKEKDQVLKTEI
+1 MAMNNEDQKLKTDI
-15 WQKFELSKDYE
+15 WQKFEKSKDYE
-26 DKKRLLKRT
+26 DKKRLLQRT
-35 ERNWNFFVGDQ
+35 ERNWNFFVGNQ

-69 KISSVAQNSM
+69 KISSVAQNAM
-79 TAYYSDMMYRTELSE
+79 TAYYSDMEMRPEVTE
-94 VYKNLNLYWRQCWEK
+94 VYKALNLYWRQCWEK

-154 ENIENI
+154 ENIDNI

-170 RWDLNEVK
+170 RWSLEEVK
-178 KTAEENGVPKEDI
+178 KYAKENGVSEEDLKLI
-191 EKIFADDNTDRQLY
+191 NSDNETERQLY
-205 NKDEVRDKVTVL
+205 NKDEVTDKVTVL
-217 LYMARNEEGVVETGR
+217 LYMTRNENGVVETGR
-232 STENVI
+232 STEAVV
-238 IEPLEAKVNQDG
+238 IEPLEAKVNQNG
-250 VGKIIGK
+250 VGEIKGN

-295 ARRSMSVKTAA
+295 ARRSMAVKMAA
-306 FPRMAYD
+306 YPRLAYD
-313 ATAVSNPEDLDKVG
+313 ATAVGNPEDLDKVG

-338 SINQMISYLNPANI
+338 SINQMIAYLNPANI
-352 SSDAYQLSNDLLQT
+352 SGDALQLSNDLLQT

-420 VDLWIVFNSDGISF
+420 VDLWIVFNSDGITF
-434 EYEDENGKMIPV
+434 EYEDENGMKIPV
-446 TLSQEDLEN
+446 TLSQEDLEG
-455 LKPTVQID
+455 LKPTVMID

-484 LNQITLEEYVECTPE
+484 LGQITLEEYVECTPD
-499 NSSVPKAKLQQIINK
+499 NSSVPKGKLQQVMNK
-514 RKALQLK
+514 RKAQ
-521 QQQMMQQQLLM
+521 QATMEQQMMMQ
-532 EQAQGQINPD
+532 QAQNSYDPD
-542 IVLQELINQGVPE
+542 MVMQELINQGIPE
-555 DEAIGMVQELMMGD
+555 EEAIGMVQQMMAG
-569 QTDIDSEEELI
+569 EGMNA